1 MQFILALILI
11 LYGSEIYGS
20 NIYGSVVL
28 MVTVLLKGE
37 DYGLQL
43 IILVFILRFNLPIWD
58 VLKA

>member
-43 IILVFILRFNLPIWD
+43 IILVLRFNLPIWD